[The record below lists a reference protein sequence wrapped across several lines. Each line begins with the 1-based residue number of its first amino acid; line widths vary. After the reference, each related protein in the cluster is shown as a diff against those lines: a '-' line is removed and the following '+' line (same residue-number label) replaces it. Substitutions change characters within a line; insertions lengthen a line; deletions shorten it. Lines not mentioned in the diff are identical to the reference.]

1 MEIIIICTE
10 SLPLRVS
17 PLAYI
22 SLLFRFIFLLLLYR
36 YISARFVAFDLKRI
50 VDYDEGNQA
59 VHSHSNLD
67 AHIHISIMNV
77 FISKAGI

>member
-1 MEIIIICTE
+1 MHRISSVASEPFAY
-10 SLPLRVS
+10 SLH
-17 PLAYI
+17 LA
-22 SLLFRFIFLLLLYR
+22 FCVCFFFLLLLYR

-59 VHSHSNLD
+59 IHSHSNLD

-77 FISKAGI
+77 FISKTGHI